1 MLENFYQKYIELNLA
16 DFFDIG
22 FDFKINKVLFFAF
35 LGIIVAC
42 IFTNYI
48 ESGISLTLK
57 RLLRTESH
65 SEQSAKT
72 LSELGLKNSKCAR
85 LAIGRRGGMT
95 ARLIRISGERAL
107 TYEECIAEEKRL
119 REEKKKR
126 RKARLDKL
134 LSVFKRNKNTKK
146 DTVTDTHS
154 TDETTALTEEQS
166 GIDTASVIT
175 NSSTADTTANSLTVN
190 ANGDSASLDQT
201 SANTEGDEKSGDSIS
216 VDTKC
221 GGEDPQDGT
230 AEEKS
235 YYIPEDM
242 VESAKRYLTRH
253 APTVTKT
260 VLSCLLILGFYLLLA
275 YLMPTF
281 IDIVLALT

>member
-72 LSELGLKNSKCAR
+72 LSELGLKNSKCVR

-119 REEKKKR
+119 REEKKKI

-134 LSVFKRNKNTKK
+134 LSVFKRNKNTRK
-146 DTVTDTHS
+146 DTATDTHS
-154 TDETTALTEEQS
+154 TDEATALTEEQS
-166 GIDTASVIT
+166 GANTASVIA
-175 NSSTADTTANSLTVN
+175 NSSTADTTARSLTED
-190 ANGDSASLDQT
+190 ASARASLDET
-201 SANTEGDEKSGDSIS
+201 SANTEGDAKSGDNTS
-216 VDTKC
+216 VDTNR
-221 GGEDPQDGT
+221 GGKDTQDGI

-242 VESAKRYLTRH
+242 ADSAKRYLSRH

-281 IDIVLALT
+281 IDLVLALT

>member
-85 LAIGRRGGMT
+85 LAIGMRSGMT
-95 ARLIRISGERAL
+95 ARLIRASGERAL
-107 TYEECIAEEKRL
+107 TYEECIAEENRL

-134 LSVFKRNKNTKK
+134 LSVFKRNKNTRK
-146 DTVTDTHS
+146 DTVTDSHS
-154 TDETTALTEEQS
+154 TDEATALTEEQS
-166 GIDTASVIT
+166 GADTASVIA
-175 NSSTADTTANSLTVN
+175 NSSTADTTSSILTAD
-190 ANGDSASLDQT
+190 ANGCCASLDQT
-201 SANTEGDEKSGDSIS
+201 CASTEGDAKSGDNTS

-221 GGEDPQDGT
+221 SGKDNQDGI

-242 VESAKRYLTRH
+242 VESAERYLTRH

-260 VLSCLLILGFYLLLA
+260 VFSCLLILGFYLLLA

-281 IDIVLALT
+281 IDLILALT